1 MKIILP
7 GRTGKP
13 GTIGSR
19 PRCRNERGFFAV
31 IVMITLLAIML
42 IYIASN
48 THVLGELHQQLRLV
62 EQKQLQRTVGSQTPE
77 NTTLQSPTNQ
87 TGQLTNAPSLS
98 PVSDKQR
105 D

>member
-7 GRTGKP
+7 GHQSSQRHQ
-13 GTIGSR
+13 
-19 PRCRNERGFFAV
+19 NECGFVAV

-48 THVLGELHQQLRLV
+48 THVLGELHKQLRLI
-62 EQKQLQRTVGSQTPE
+62 EQKQLQRTSGTKSPE

-98 PVSDKQR
+98 R
-105 D
+105 